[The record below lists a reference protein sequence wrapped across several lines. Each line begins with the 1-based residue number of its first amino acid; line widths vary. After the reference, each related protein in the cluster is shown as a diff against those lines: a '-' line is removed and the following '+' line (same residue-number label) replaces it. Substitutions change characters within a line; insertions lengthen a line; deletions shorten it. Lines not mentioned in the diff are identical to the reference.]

1 MSEKDQ
7 KGEMSGGGTFEFFVV
22 NLTTKPLTGT
32 VTWSGGSR
40 KVPLDVNGLQPG
52 TASARKA
59 FSPQGGV
66 KDQWQWSARGRA
78 YQLNIYDGDQYTV
91 VVISDYGIGVLV
103 TATAPDT
110 WKW

>member
-40 KVPLDVNGLQPG
+40 KVPLDVNGLQYG
-52 TASARKA
+52 ATIWVRGARQSGWRSAVA
-59 FSPQGGV
+59 
-66 KDQWQWSARGRA
+66 AGR
-78 YQLNIYDGDQYTV
+78 
-91 VVISDYGIGVLV
+91 
-103 TATAPDT
+103 
-110 WKW
+110 